1 MSKAR
6 APAQPVAQ
14 STVVSAQTAIYLL
27 NSKIGKLEEMVKS
40 HMEVIEQK
48 MGDHE
53 TYVTDNV
60 PDLELITRAISDIN
74 SRLLDLEA
82 LETRIAALE
91 SGAPA
96 KPAAPPKKRGTVKL
110 ADLTPE
116 PATEKPDSP
125 GISFS

>member
-1 MSKAR
+1 
-6 APAQPVAQ
+6 
-14 STVVSAQTAIYLL
+14 VSAQTAIYLL
-27 NSKIGKLEEMVKS
+27 NSKIGKLEELVKS

-96 KPAAPPKKRGTVKL
+96 AKPAAPPKKRGTVKL
-110 ADLTPE
+110 ADLTPPE
-116 PATEKPDSP
+116 PVEKPDSP